1 MLLLNLLA
9 VSLLLASAILHAT
22 WNLCLKRRRDKL
34 AFTWFLMLSSA
45 AFCTPI
51 LVAIYCLGQ
60 LHVPSTGLFY
70 LLLSS
75 ALVAIY
81 FVVLSRAYEAGDLS
95 LIYPLSR
102 GLAPVF
108 TLAWSVL
115 LLGERPSVLGLAGIA
130 LVVVGAYVLHL
141 RSLSRAGLLEPFRA
155 LRSRPSRLAILTA
168 ILISLFC
175 VVDKAGVSLV
185 EPLTYVSL
193 AFYARS
199 ALLGSYVLKARW
211 GHVREAWREGR
222 RALAVAGL
230 ATPLNYILALVALR
244 LTYASYMVAIR
255 QSSVVFGV
263 LMGSILLGEAHG
275 RPRLVGSL
283 LILAGVSLVSLA
295 T

>member
-1 MLLLNLLA
+1 MGLL
-9 VSLLLASAILHAT
+9 
-22 WNLCLKRRRDKL
+22 C
-34 AFTWFLMLSSA
+34 
-45 AFCTPI
+45 
-51 LVAIYCLGQ
+51 
-60 LHVPSTGLFY
+60 
-70 LLLSS
+70 LLLSG
-75 ALVAIY
+75 ALVSIY
-81 FVVLSRAYEAGDLS
+81 FVVLSHAYEAGDLS
-95 LIYPLSR
+95 LVYPLSR
-102 GLAPVF
+102 GIAPIL

-115 LLGERPSVLGLAGIA
+115 LLGERPSSLGLAGIA

-141 RSLSRAGLLEPFRA
+141 RSLSRAGLVEPFHA

-168 ILISLFC
+168 IFISLFC
-175 VVDKAGVSLV
+175 VVDKAGVSLI
-185 EPLTYVSL
+185 EPLAYASL

-199 ALLGSYVLKARW
+199 IFLGSYVLKARR

-222 RALAVAGL
+222 RALAIAGL
-230 ATPLNYILALVALR
+230 ATPLNYILALVALK

-283 LILAGVSLVSLA
+283 LILTGVTLVSLA

>member
-1 MLLLNLLA
+1 MNLLA
-9 VSLLLASAILHAT
+9 VSLILASAVLHAV
-22 WNLCLKRRRDKL
+22 WNLLLKRRRDKL
-34 AFTWFLMLSSA
+34 VFTWFLMVSSA
-45 AFCTPI
+45 IFCTPI
-51 LVAIYCLGQ
+51 LAAIYCLGHLQ
-60 LHVPSTGLFY
+60 VPLAGLAY
-70 LLLSS
+70 ILLSS

-95 LIYPLSR
+95 LVYPLSR
-102 GLAPVF
+102 GLAPIF

-115 LLGERPSVLGLAGIA
+115 LLGERPSPLGLAGIA
-130 LVVVGAYVLHL
+130 LVVAGAYVLHL
-141 RSLSRAGLLEPFRA
+141 RSLSRAGFIEPLRA
-155 LRSRPSRLAILTA
+155 LRSRPSRLAIITA

-185 EPLTYVSL
+185 DPLAYVSL

-199 ALLGSYVLKARW
+199 AFLGLYVLRTRW
-211 GHVREAWREGR
+211 GRVREGWREGR

-230 ATPLNYILALVALR
+230 ATPLNYILALMALR

-263 LMGSILLGEAHG
+263 LMGSALLGETHG
-275 RPRLVGSL
+275 RTRLMGAL
-283 LILAGVSLVSLA
+283 LMLAGISLVSLA